1 MSKVIQFLESMGRD
15 ASLRRMSVE
24 EFSAAVAALDV
35 DQAQRDAL
43 LLRDHAALND
53 LLGGRATQMM
63 MSLFPVEEPKRQ
75 DDDKSDEDGEGED
88 KPSESI
94 RRH

>member
-1 MSKVIQFLESMGRD
+1 MSKIIQFLESMGRD
-15 ASLRRMSVE
+15 ASIRRMSVE
-24 EFSAAVAALDV
+24 DYSAAVAVLDV
-35 DQAQRDAL
+35 DQAQREAL
-43 LLRDHAALND
+43 LQRDHTALND
-53 LLGGRATQMM
+53 LLGGRSTQMM

-75 DDDKSDEDGEGED
+75 DDEKDDDGEGED

>member
-1 MSKVIQFLESMGRD
+1 MSKIIQFLESMGRD
-15 ASLRRMSVE
+15 ALIRRMSAAE
-24 EFSAAVAALDV
+24 YSAAVAALDV
-35 DQAQRDAL
+35 EPAQREAL
-43 LLRDHAALND
+43 LQRDHVALND

-63 MSLFPVEEPKRQ
+63 MTLFPVEEPKRQ
-75 DDDKSDEDGEGED
+75 DDEKSNDDGEGED